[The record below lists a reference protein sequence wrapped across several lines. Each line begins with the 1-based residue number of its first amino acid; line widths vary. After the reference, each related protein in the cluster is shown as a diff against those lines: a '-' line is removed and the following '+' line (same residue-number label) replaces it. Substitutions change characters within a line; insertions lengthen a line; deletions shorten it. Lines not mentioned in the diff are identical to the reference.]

1 MRLLKTHDKLNKF
14 GIPLGYTRVEYLEST
29 GVQYI
34 DTLWSPSSNDLRV
47 KFKVKSTGNPNKTAI
62 CGAEQLGVIPRWVFI
77 LYGQDSDLTKTYPLT
92 GDWNNSSQ
100 GFKFTSGTVLDID
113 WTTSS
118 TSTTI
123 TDSITNTTYT
133 QTFGSAINYTNN
145 TTTLKLFQ
153 NTDTQKSSI
162 QMNYYKILDNGVL
175 VRDFIPC
182 LDLLGKPCLYDL
194 VGQKTYYNLGS
205 GADFTYGRK
214 IIPVE
219 YLESTGE
226 QYIDTGI
233 VPTSSMNAKIDFYV
247 SSTSPETEQHIL
259 GSMGGSGAKNGGR
272 YQFLGFL
279 KNAGDRWRTAY
290 GDLTAEDNNW
300 GRAIYDEKVHFD
312 ITLQNGIST
321 VYINNSTT
329 PDWTL
334 TFEKDVITPSSI
346 YMFALNNSGGAFA
359 LSTCRVYSCSIS
371 HNGTLLRDFI
381 PCKDE
386 NNIGFMFDTL
396 SGTVYENKGTG
407 AFIIG
412 EEVYDYK
419 DTVRFLKDSIVE
431 DLPRGYTR
439 VEYIEAENSNGIIE
453 YAVGNYRLT
462 NTTDWEITFSA
473 SSTSNNW
480 VFGQATWIGVHY
492 RKDST
497 TGNIPKIGITNSSTA
512 AGQCYVDYTDN
523 EKITLALKGTDVYA
537 NGIKAGSITRESA
550 QAAQTKYGIFVYKEI
565 TQALPN
571 LRIPLARIYELKIWD
586 NGVLVQHLVP
596 VLDMNGEGCFCD
608 IVNKTIIRKE
618 DNCNS
623 DFTTGSKVSS
633 GLRLLAGGSMDDY
646 IFLDY
651 LESTG
656 TQYIDTGI
664 YGTED
669 LETELVCQQLQ
680 RNTEDNGKGIF
691 GAFNSTIANSYY
703 LYQEG
708 SANSHWQVG
717 FGAYS
722 NTSIEIDLNKHTFNF
737 SNYKVYMD
745 GVVIANLTAGSM
757 NTTPQTLLLFNLH
770 DASGGI
776 YNSFPQRFYRAKFV
790 RNNTLI
796 RNFLP
801 VLKKSDNKPGMYD
814 MVEGK
819 FYVNQNTGEDF
830 TYGYKQ

>member
-34 DTLWSPSSNDLRV
+34 DTLWSPSSNNLRV
-47 KFKVKSTGNPNKTAI
+47 KFKVKSTGAPNKTAI
-62 CGAEQLGVIPRWVFI
+62 CGSEQLNIIPRWVFI
-77 LYGQDSDLTKTYPLT
+77 LCGQDTDVTKTYPLT

-100 GFKFTSGTVLDID
+100 GFTFTSGTILDID

-123 TDSITNTTYT
+123 TDAITNTTYT
-133 QTFGSAINYTNN
+133 QTFGSTINYTNN

-153 NTDTQKSSI
+153 NTDTQKSRI
-162 QMNYYKILDNGVL
+162 QMNYYKIWDNDVL
-175 VRDFIPC
+175 VRDFVPC

-219 YLESTGE
+219 YLETNGGQYISAGIQPTDDYGYKIRNTYTRGGGE
-226 QYIDTGI
+226 QCAIGCMDSGNRFVGIYTSGSANQLSGAWGSFVNFLPNYPWDTG
-233 VPTSSMNAKIDFYV
+233 D
-247 SSTSPETEQHIL
+247 IL
-259 GSMGGSGAKNGGR
+259 DVEVNYKNSR
-272 YQFLGFL
+272 KMIF
-279 KNAGDRWRTAY
+279 
-290 GDLTAEDNNW
+290 
-300 GRAIYDEKVHFD
+300 
-312 ITLQNGIST
+312 
-321 VYINNSTT
+321 
-329 PDWTL
+329 
-334 TFEKDVITPSSI
+334 
-346 YMFALNNSGGAFA
+346 
-359 LSTCRVYSCSIS
+359 
-371 HNGTLLRDFI
+371 NGTELKDISDIHISGTISNTLYLFARHYGSSVTTMKGKIYSVEITKGLDTVANYM

-386 NNIGFMFDTL
+386 NNVGFMFDTV
-396 SGTVYENKGTG
+396 GNNVYLNKGTG

-439 VEYIEAENSNGIIE
+439 VEYLEAKNVGGTYIQ

-473 SSTSNNW
+473 ESPGNSW
-480 VFGQATWIGVHY
+480 IFGQATWVGVHY

-497 TGNIPKIGITNSSTA
+497 TNNLPKVGITNSSTA
-512 AGQCYVDYTDN
+512 AGQCYVDYADN

-537 NGIKAGSITRESA
+537 NGIKAGSITRASA
-550 QAAQTKYGIFVYKEI
+550 QAAQTKYGIFAYKEI

-571 LRIPLARIYELKIWD
+571 LRIQSARIYELKIWD
-586 NGVLVQHLVP
+586 NGILVQHLLP
-596 VLDMNGEGCFCD
+596 ILDMNGEGCFYD
-608 IVNKTIIRKE
+608 TVNKTIIRKE
-618 DNCNS
+618 DNCNGN
-623 DFTTGSKVSS
+623 FTSGSKVSS
-633 GLRLLAGGSMDDY
+633 GLRLLAGGSIDDY

-669 LETELVCQQLQ
+669 LETELICQQLQ
-680 RNTEDNGKGIF
+680 RNTSNNGKGIF
-691 GAFNSTIANSYY
+691 GVFNAISSNSYY

-708 SANSHWQVG
+708 SATSHWQVG
-717 FGAYS
+717 FGDYV
-722 NTSIEIDLNKHTFNF
+722 NTSTEIDLNKHTFNF

-770 DASGGI
+770 KASGGI
-776 YNSFPQRFYRAKFV
+776 YDSFPQRFYRAKFV

-801 VLKKSDNKPGMYD
+801 VLRKSDNKPGMYD

-819 FYVNQNTGEDF
+819 FYVNQNTGADF